1 MLAVGTL
8 GSKMVAGGLL
18 FVGTVFGG
26 HTVLIHHP
34 VMSQG
39 IVKSMSNLTVSYQTS
54 PNNQT
59 SFKIFCLAHTPSST
73 HPNAKAVCATI
84 AKHGTNLFAPVPA
97 GTACSQIYGGAETAM
112 VTGTVNGRSIRA
124 SFSRTDGCQVAR
136 WNTAK
141 TLFTFPGY
149 ATVHGRIE
157 LSPTCPG
164 PVRPGQNCTNPSV
177 SGAVIFSSNDRRSV
191 TATAFA
197 DTGYSVLLHM
207 GIWAFTG
214 SSTSAMHCA
223 TGKITVRNSLEV
235 VVTCDTGMR

>member
-26 HTVLIHHP
+26 PAVLSHHP
-34 VMSQG
+34 VMSQS
-39 IVKSMSNLTVSYQTS
+39 VVRSMSNLTVSYQSS
-54 PNNQT
+54 PSNQT
-59 SFKIFCLAHTPSST
+59 SFKISCLAHTPSGT
-73 HPNAKAVCATI
+73 HPNAKAICAAI
-84 AKHGTNLFAPVPA
+84 AKRGTSLFAPVPA
-97 GTACSQIYGGAETAM
+97 GTACSQIYGGPETAKAI
-112 VTGTVNGRSIRA
+112 GTVNGHKINSA
-124 SFSRTDGCQVAR
+124 FSRTDGCQVAR
-136 WNTAK
+136 WNIAK

-177 SGAVIFSSNDRRSV
+177 SGTVIFSSNDRRSV

-197 DTGYSVLLHM
+197 DTGYFVLLHM